1 MSKNSENPGSKS
13 VKNLNQPNEIKKK
26 KKKKDVFEKP
36 KKSYEKI
43 KKAKF
48 RKAGCQNFTR
58 IKINIICLHKL

>member
-48 RKAGCQNFTR
+48 REAGCQNFTR

>member
-26 KKKKDVFEKP
+26 DVFEKP

-48 RKAGCQNFTR
+48 REGGCQNFTR

>member
-1 MSKNSENPGSKS
+1 MK
-13 VKNLNQPNEIKKK
+13 LKK

-48 RKAGCQNFTR
+48 REGGCQNFTR